1 MYKLPCFIPPPTVKW
16 PSKLKKEL
24 SGTVQDLETPQP
36 LLLKHRF
43 PKQYRHPILDAN
55 LTKSRIQAEA
65 RALARCAR
73 AGIAVPGVRLV
84 DLETG
89 ILGMEWIE
97 GYSVREML
105 GGGAEGEDDEDAGD
119 EADTTADMGKLSLE
133 EKEQI
138 ISRKERADRKLQRL
152 EEAEGALERLG
163 ISQGSFY
170 LHISASCPLQATDDL
185 LQRISCRRSALP
197 WPRCMQAR

>member
-24 SGTVQDLETPQP
+24 SATFEVPETPQP

-84 DLETG
+84 DLDTG

-105 GGGAEGEDDEDAGD
+105 GGGAEDEDDEDAD
-119 EADTTADMGKLSLE
+119 EEADAATDMEKLSLA
-133 EKEQI
+133 EQKQI
-138 ISRKERADRKLQRL
+138 KSRKERADRKLRRL
-152 EEAEGALERLG
+152 EEAEGALQHLG
-163 ISQGSFY
+163 IGQGS
-170 LHISASCPLQATDDL
+170 C
-185 LQRISCRRSALP
+185 CRRI
-197 WPRCMQAR
+197 